1 MRVLLI
7 AAGGAAGTLL
17 RYGFSVW
24 LAAPGKP
31 FPLHTLLVN
40 AIGCL
45 ILSLIAG
52 LTLKGLALSADVR
65 LALSVGF
72 CGGLTTYSSVNHE
85 VLALFEEGRAPLAL
99 LYALATIVV
108 CGLMGLLGFFGGRGL
123 MALLQGG

>member
-7 AAGGAAGTLL
+7 AVGGAAGTLL

-24 LAAPGKP
+24 LTAPGRP
-31 FPLHTLLVN
+31 FPMPTLLAN
-40 AIGCL
+40 AIGCFV
-45 ILSLIAG
+45 LSLIAG

-85 VLALFEEGRAPLAL
+85 VLALVEEGRVPIAL
-99 LYALATIVV
+99 LYALVTVVV
-108 CGLMGLLGFFGGRGL
+108 CGLMGVLGFFGGRGL
-123 MALLQGG
+123 MTLVQS

>member
-24 LAAPGKP
+24 LAAPGRP
-31 FPLHTLLVN
+31 FPLPTLVVN
-40 AIGCL
+40 ALGCFV
-45 ILSLIAG
+45 LSLIAG
-52 LTLKGLALSADVR
+52 LTLKGLALPADVR

-85 VLALFEEGRAPLAL
+85 VIALVEEGRVPVAL
-99 LYALATIVV
+99 VYALVTVVV
-108 CGLMGLLGFFGGRGL
+108 CGVSGVLGFFGGRGV
-123 MALLQGG
+123 MALVQG

>member
-24 LAAPGKP
+24 LAAPGRP
-31 FPLHTLLVN
+31 FPVPTLVVN
-40 AIGCL
+40 ALGCFV
-45 ILSLIAG
+45 LSLIAG
-52 LTLKGLALSADVR
+52 LTLKGLALPADVR

-85 VLALFEEGRAPLAL
+85 VIALVEEGRAPVAL
-99 LYALATIVV
+99 VYALVTVVV
-108 CGLMGLLGFFGGRGL
+108 CGVAGVLGFFGGRGV
-123 MALLQGG
+123 MALAQG